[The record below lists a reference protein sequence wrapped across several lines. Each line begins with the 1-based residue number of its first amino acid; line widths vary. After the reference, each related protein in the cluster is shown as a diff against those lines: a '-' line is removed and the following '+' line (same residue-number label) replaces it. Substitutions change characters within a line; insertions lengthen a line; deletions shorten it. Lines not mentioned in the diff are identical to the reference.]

1 MVISAKTTLVLIALA
16 LMAPAPA
23 LAAEIREQPADAART
38 EVVRV
43 EWTGASADE
52 VVVERRYG
60 LWWVAAGTATPE
72 QEGDDAW
79 SASWQPG
86 RDAAS
91 GAHRIRIEAAGETL
105 LSDEFQV
112 RPCECVI
119 PGLLRWK
126 WRKGRFRLNV
136 RAEYVPAGFGEFRL
150 PGARVRTGRPVVRVL
165 RDGRRIGSVR
175 LRYRDGAFRGTWL
188 TLRRARASVVFRLV
202 SLADGVG
209 NS

>member
-1 MVISAKTTLVLIALA
+1 MVISAKITLVLAALA
-16 LMAPAPA
+16 LMAPASA
-23 LAAEIREQPADAART
+23 VAAEIREQPADTART

-60 LWWVAAGTATPE
+60 LSWVVAATVTPE
-72 QEGDDAW
+72 QTGAGVW
-79 SASWQPG
+79 SARWQPG

-91 GAHRIRIEAAGETL
+91 GTHRIRIEEAGETL

-126 WRKGRFRLNV
+126 WRKGHFRLRV
-136 RAEYVPAGFGEFRL
+136 KAEYVPAGFGEFRM
-150 PGARVRTGRPVVRVL
+150 PGAEVRTGRPVVRVL
-165 RDGRRIGSVR
+165 REGRRIGSLR
-175 LRYRDGAFRGTWL
+175 LRYRDGAFRGRWAA
-188 TLRRARASVVFRLV
+188 RRGPQASVVFRLV
-202 SLADGVG
+202 SLTDAAG